1 MSMVKPEELWALWN
15 KGEVMPEHV
24 MGQVIQVLMAHERL
38 MADHGDSLVL
48 QRQQLT
54 RLEKAQ
60 VKLRKLV
67 EALKRLIE
75 RK

>member
-1 MSMVKPEELWALWN
+1 MSMVKPEELWGLWN

-38 MADHGDSLVL
+38 MADHGDSLVQ

-54 RLEKAQ
+54 RLENAYARLK
-60 VKLRKLV
+60 KLFD
-67 EALKRLIE
+67 ALKRAFD

>member
-38 MADHGDSLVL
+38 MADHGTDLVRH
-48 QRQQLT
+48 QQQLT

-60 VKLRKLV
+60 MKLKKLFD
-67 EALKRLIE
+67 ALKRAFDRE
-75 RK
+75 